1 MAFHFRCSFVLAKD
15 NNAGCGNRLFGAN
28 VIVYPFQA
36 GIVIS
41 RVLRKTTDLG
51 PPIFVFWSL
60 QSIWD
65 LGVYHFDREELS
77 FLKYGMGVWRH
88 QEPKGSIS

>member
-51 PPIFVFWSL
+51 PPIFVVFVTSKHLGPWS
-60 QSIWD
+60 
-65 LGVYHFDREELS
+65 VS
-77 FLKYGMGVWRH
+77 F
-88 QEPKGSIS
+88 